1 MTDNK
6 KLAKAVVA
14 LYGVTT
20 APDAEWTDE
29 DEAIQQAAFKL
40 YEAADCH
47 AETFAQ
53 YMLEAGCSDIDL
65 VASFTDVP
73 ERTVRRI
80 DAFLKG
86 AAQ

>member
-14 LYGVTT
+14 LYGVTAA

-40 YEAADCH
+40 YEAADCR

-53 YMLEAGCSDIDL
+53 YMLEAGCSDLIL
-65 VASFTDVP
+65 IANFTDLP
-73 ERTVRRI
+73 DRTVYE
-80 DAFLKG
+80 LSKG